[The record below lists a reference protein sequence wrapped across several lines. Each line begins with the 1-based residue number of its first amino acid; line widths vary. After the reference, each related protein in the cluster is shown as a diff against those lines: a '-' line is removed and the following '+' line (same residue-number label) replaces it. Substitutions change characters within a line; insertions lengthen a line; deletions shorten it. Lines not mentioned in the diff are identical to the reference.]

1 MLNKLRLEE
10 VFNMKTIF
18 RSIGLAMLA
27 AVFVAAGSNSALAQ
41 AGCDNPE
48 EIEALDK
55 KIRETYP
62 KLATRKQAIDAGKT
76 FLEKYGACEAPKEFA
91 DWLKAQMP
99 KWEESVAKRDAAEKL
114 GALFAR
120 FDGGISGSKYDDVY
134 SAGKELLA
142 AEPENVHVMI
152 PLGLIGLSESYKKN
166 FKYNDDALR
175 YAKLAIDKLKAGAA
189 PKVRDGKPVLN
200 KEGKPAYSTW
210 DFSKEEAI
218 DELTYAIAYIN
229 FYAKSDKKTAL
240 PIYYELSQSNGKF
253 KGDPRVYGAVG
264 DFYFEE
270 ATKIRKEIPPMIEKQ
285 KALATDEEKLKMDA
299 EIEAKIAL
307 FNGYAERA
315 MDAFGRAHKLAPSST
330 PAEKTYKDNIYKA
343 IEDLYKWRFEK
354 ETGINEYIASTI
366 TKPFPNPMSEVK
378 PVSDPKPATTTTNTT
393 SSTPA
398 ATKPATNGKTAVT
411 TKP

>member
-1 MLNKLRLEE
+1 MRPR
-10 VFNMKTIF
+10 T
-18 RSIGLAMLA
+18 
-27 AVFVAAGSNSALAQ
+27 
-41 AGCDNPE
+41 
-48 EIEALDK
+48 
-55 KIRETYP
+55 
-62 KLATRKQAIDAGKT
+62 
-76 FLEKYGACEAPKEFA
+76 
-91 DWLKAQMP
+91 
-99 KWEESVAKRDAAEKL
+99 
-114 GALFAR
+114 
-120 FDGGISGSKYDDVY
+120 
-134 SAGKELLA
+134 
-142 AEPENVHVMI
+142 
-152 PLGLIGLSESYKKN
+152 
-166 FKYNDDALR
+166 
-175 YAKLAIDKLKAGAA
+175 
-189 PKVRDGKPVLN
+189 
-200 KEGKPAYSTW
+200 
-210 DFSKEEAI
+210 
-218 DELTYAIAYIN
+218 
-229 FYAKSDKKTAL
+229 
-240 PIYYELSQSNGKF
+240 NGKF

-285 KALATDEEKLKMDA
+285 KALTTDEEKLKMDA